1 MSDVK
6 SNIEIHSIKEGLD
19 REGFI
24 MSEVKGISMLPTLR
38 ENRDRVIIE
47 VPKGELQKGDLVLY
61 KRFDGA
67 YVLHRIIE
75 VGTDEYLI
83 RGDNTYVLEHVPK
96 RNVIGIVTHILRG
109 EKVIEMSDPAYQK
122 YVASLNRIYPL
133 RKKLWQLRR
142 SISEMLYGL
151 YGKVRHYTE

>member
-61 KRFDGA
+61 IRFDGA
-67 YVLHRIIE
+67 YVLHRIIDI
-75 VGTDEYLI
+75 GADEYLI
-83 RGDNTYVLEHVPK
+83 RGDNTYVNEHVPR
-96 RNVIGIVTHILRG
+96 RNVIGVVTHILRG
-109 EKVIEMSDPAYQK
+109 EKVIDMGDPAYQT
-122 YVASLNRIYPL
+122 YVSSLNRIYPL
-133 RKKLWQLRR
+133 RKKIWQLRR
-142 SISEMLYGL
+142 SVSQVLSKKG
-151 YGKVRHYTE
+151 RHKME